1 MNQSSLEQPF
11 LEMLEQHK
19 KLVFKVANAYCKRP
33 EDRKDLVQEIILQLW
48 RAFPKYDETYAITTW
63 MYRIALNVSISFFR
77 KETTR
82 KKVSSSYG
90 QQVSLLE
97 WQEDKIDER
106 LQLLY
111 QWIEQLKPLDKA
123 IIILHLDGHS
133 NPEISEI
140 MGMSLSN
147 VSTKINRIKN
157 QLKARK

>member
-1 MNQSSLEQPF
+1 
-11 LEMLEQHK
+11 MLEQHK